1 MSSIITFSRM
11 LDSVQRIVAEDY
23 GANPVT
29 FGTPWR
35 PGAGPAGAGLG
46 PDVREAH
53 EGGLTDPSFADCE
66 GLHRVRYER
75 RCSKTGRAVRNGPR
89 FGLGL
94 PISKPALLW
103 LSGLQNE
110 AQSVKLRKPNFAD
123 GPFLRSL

>member
-53 EGGLTDPSFADCE
+53 EGGLTDPP
-66 GLHRVRYER
+66 LRIVRACIVSGTRGGAR
-75 RCSKTGRAVRNGPR
+75 RRDV
-89 FGLGL
+89 L
-94 PISKPALLW
+94 
-103 LSGLQNE
+103 
-110 AQSVKLRKPNFAD
+110 
-123 GPFLRSL
+123 